1 MSVFHDVFAAI
12 ARLSLR
18 DEHIR
23 IDIRLLSFSG
33 GGPTQNVDLVNG
45 ILICR
50 HSDNRYGKIDS
61 VWQIL
66 WNRILA
72 VIGLSEYLD
81 RLNLLMF
88 WRPESIATMPAGVRA
103 DKHVLETATSEQI
116 SDVG

>member
-1 MSVFHDVFAAI
+1 MTFSQLLQDCPSVMNTLGSTSDCCLFPGA
-12 ARLSLR
+12 
-18 DEHIR
+18 
-23 IDIRLLSFSG
+23 
-33 GGPTQNVDLVNG
+33 GPTQNVDLVNG
-45 ILICR
+45 ILICK

-103 DKHVLETATSEQI
+103 DKHVLETAPSE
-116 SDVG
+116 

>member
-1 MSVFHDVFAAI
+1 MTFSQLLQDCPSVMNTLGSTSDCCLFP
-12 ARLSLR
+12 
-18 DEHIR
+18 
-23 IDIRLLSFSG
+23 

-45 ILICR
+45 ILICK

-66 WNRILA
+66 RNRILA

-103 DKHVLETATSEQI
+103 EKHVLETAPSEQI

>member
-66 WNRILA
+66 RNRILA

-81 RLNLLMF
+81 MF

-103 DKHVLETATSEQI
+103 DKHVLETAPSEQI